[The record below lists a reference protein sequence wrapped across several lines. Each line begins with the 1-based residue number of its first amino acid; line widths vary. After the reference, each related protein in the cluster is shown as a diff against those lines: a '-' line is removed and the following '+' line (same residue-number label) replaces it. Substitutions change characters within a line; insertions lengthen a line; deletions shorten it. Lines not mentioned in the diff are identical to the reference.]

1 MESLIQLYDSDIFK
15 IEDVLRKVNA
25 RQGTRMEVD
34 AFVREV
40 EDRFATEAGLKV
52 EVVTFEDID
61 EPGFFAFNFV
71 IRDRIETDPFDH
83 ERMAHEVQHDI
94 LGLSTP
100 GKLTP
105 DGVLLSPGK
114 VTSMSKPKDTPPV
127 K

>member
-1 MESLIQLYDSDIFK
+1 MESLVQLYDSDIFK
-15 IEDVLRKVNA
+15 IEAVLRKVNQ
-25 RQGTRMEVD
+25 RQGTRMPVD

-40 EDRFATEAGLKV
+40 EERFATEAKLRV

-61 EPGFFAFNFV
+61 EPGFFSFNFV
-71 IRDRIETDPFDH
+71 IRDRIDDEPFDH
-83 ERMAHEVQHDI
+83 ERMAHEVQNDI

-105 DGVLLSPGK
+105 DGVLLSPDK
-114 VTSMSKPKDTPPV
+114 SISVSTPKRDA